1 MPVSIAK
8 TGLQR
13 ARAFARR
20 WHAPITVLGVL
31 VVVGALALALAGDGA
46 RFEAALTDAP
56 IWILSIAALLQ
67 IVWLL
72 ARSEAWNVCVSAA
85 GGTVGRTRLY
95 RASSLGYLGGMFNG
109 QFGLAVRIA
118 ALRRSAPQDS
128 PRAPVLVAAE
138 FPIIV
143 IEGALAALMSFTL
156 VVPLKLPWWVP
167 LLSLAFAVAVV
178 TGLTMVARNR
188 QSGFWKGLAVLRGL
202 KGRTRIVAL
211 VIFAVSAQV
220 ARNWLLLQASGVN
233 ASVLDSVAVLIAIA
247 GIGLLPLGPSVSA
260 AAAVA
265 ILGSHGVA
273 ATAAAGVLLT
283 VTGAVGAI
291 LFAGWAL
298 VDRLWIAERS
308 RRGSGFPLGRRSQPA
323 ALDA

>member
-1 MPVSIAK
+1 MVI
-8 TGLQR
+8 
-13 ARAFARR
+13 
-20 WHAPITVLGVL
+20 
-31 VVVGALALALAGDGA
+31 GALALAISGDSDKFA
-46 RFEAALTDAP
+46 KALSDAP
-56 IWILSIAALLQ
+56 LWILGIAAALQ
-67 IVWLL
+67 IVWLI
-72 ARSEAWNVCVSAA
+72 ARSEAWHVCVNAA

-95 RASSLGYLGGMFNG
+95 RASALGYLGGLFNG

-118 ALRRSAPQDS
+118 ALRRSAPDDS

-156 VVPLKLPWWVP
+156 VAPLGLPWWVP
-167 LLSLAFAVAVV
+167 IICLAVFGGIFVK
-178 TGLTMVARNR
+178 LTSVARNR

-202 KGRTRIVAL
+202 KGRTRIVGL

-220 ARNWLLLQASGVN
+220 LRNWMLLQASGAN

-247 GIGLLPLGPSVSA
+247 ALGLLPLGPGLNA
-260 AAAVA
+260 AAAVL
-265 ILGSHGVA
+265 ILGHGGVA
-273 ATAAAGVLLT
+273 ATAAAGVMLT

-291 LFAGWAL
+291 CFAGWAL
-298 VDRLWIAERS
+298 VDRLWIAGHVPRVKRVPASVPVPVARS
-308 RRGSGFPLGRRSQPA
+308 EPA